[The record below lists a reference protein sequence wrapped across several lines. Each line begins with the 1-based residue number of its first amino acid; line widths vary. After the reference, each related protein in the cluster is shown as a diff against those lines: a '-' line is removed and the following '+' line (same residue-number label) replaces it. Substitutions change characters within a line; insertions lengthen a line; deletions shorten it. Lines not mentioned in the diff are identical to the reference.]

1 MGADSADLPSYATVE
16 SGEAATADASAEAS
30 SESMGSSEDSMESS
44 GSEAGL
50 GVQEDAST
58 ADELVQQARDANRLQ
73 LASLLE
79 HAQKALE
86 NVEGAT
92 ATSSVGSASP

>member
-1 MGADSADLPSYATVE
+1 V
-16 SGEAATADASAEAS
+16 
-30 SESMGSSEDSMESS
+30 
-44 GSEAGL
+44 
-50 GVQEDAST
+50 GVQEHAST
-58 ADELVQQARDANRLQ
+58 ADDLLQQARDGNRHQ

-86 NVEGAT
+86 NAESAT